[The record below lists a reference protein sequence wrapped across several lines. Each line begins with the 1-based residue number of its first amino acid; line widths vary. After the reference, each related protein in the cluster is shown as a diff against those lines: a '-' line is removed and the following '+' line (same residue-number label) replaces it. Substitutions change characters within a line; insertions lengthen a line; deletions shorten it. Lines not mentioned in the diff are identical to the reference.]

1 MTDTQDDQFQAMVAA
16 ALVGPIMMMTARG
29 VPVQKALR
37 LVTVEILQGT
47 YGNQVWK
54 ELGMNQRTID
64 RWRQER
70 RELFDSG
77 PEIEDEPPAAVLEAF
92 ERLETARL
100 AAKAL

>member
-1 MTDTQDDQFQAMVAA
+1 MTDTQDERDQALVAA
-16 ALVGPIMMMTARG
+16 CLVGPIMMMTARG

-70 RELFDSG
+70 RELFDAA
-77 PEIEDEPPAAVLEAF
+77 PDIEDQPPAAVVEAF

-100 AAKAL
+100 ANKAL